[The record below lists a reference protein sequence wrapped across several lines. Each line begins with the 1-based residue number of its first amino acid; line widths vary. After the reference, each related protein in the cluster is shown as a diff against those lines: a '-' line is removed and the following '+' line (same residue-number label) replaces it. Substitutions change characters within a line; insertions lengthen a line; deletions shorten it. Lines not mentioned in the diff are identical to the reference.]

1 MAEAEVSGE
10 ALREEIERTGV
21 EEERRQEEEQDNI
34 GLTSNGVARDLT
46 HYVSQGRE
54 DSDSSG
60 DEHSEREKEDGEEDG
75 FDEGNQLPY
84 ELVDDDYEQQP
95 ETEPQPEQSEE
106 EEFGEFK
113 EADVVLNGSGNHQ
126 EAELEG
132 EGKNEDQSP
141 TGRVPSFPVNRSSI
155 PPLTTGQRT
164 KQRSDYL
171 SFLDVSIC
179 ALSLLTQRKSIPSNE
194 QCNL

>member
-60 DEHSEREKEDGEEDG
+60 DE
-75 FDEGNQLPY
+75 
-84 ELVDDDYEQQP
+84 QQP
-95 ETEPQPEQSEE
+95 ETEQPEQSE

>member
-60 DEHSEREKEDGEEDG
+60 DEHSEREKEDEEEDG

-95 ETEPQPEQSEE
+95 ETEQPEQSE